1 MENYPACK
9 VLDILGNFL
18 LSVMM
23 MYAFKPDSQS
33 ECRYFYVFSLVA
45 QCNQRNIYG
54 TCKKN
59 YSFSPVVQEE
69 EMFKNFAAAI

>member
-23 MYAFKPDSQS
+23 MYAFKSDSQS
-33 ECRYFYVFSLVA
+33 ECRYFYVLTLVA
-45 QCNQRNIYG
+45 QCNKRNIYG
-54 TCKKN
+54 TCK
-59 YSFSPVVQEE
+59 
-69 EMFKNFAAAI
+69 